1 MEEQRLQ
8 AAPWLASAVN
18 IFEGR
23 VRWLLI
29 LWMLVISA
37 VSFLDRVNISIAG
50 PSIEQEFHLDHIQLG
65 WIFSAWVLGYALFQ
79 APSGRLADHFGPR
92 RILFAGTVWWAVFT
106 ALTALAPANLRGSLA
121 ILLAVRFLL
130 GVGESIVYPA
140 SNRLVAA
147 WIPSQERGLANGLI
161 FAGVGLGAAV
171 TPPLIAYIIFHHGWR
186 LSFWSCALI
195 GLVIGGLWFLMAR
208 DEPRHH
214 PWVSAD
220 EALHISAGLPQAT
233 TTVESQA
240 LPWRMILTNQVVWV
254 ITASYFGFVYVA
266 YIFFTW
272 FFTYL
277 SVVRGLN
284 LKASAGYSMLP
295 FAAMAAGSCL
305 GGWIS
310 DRLTRTYGKRVGR
323 CFAASAATVVAAV
336 FVGLGTHVSDARL
349 ASVVLAGGAG
359 ALYLSQSA
367 FWSVSSDIGGRS
379 AGSISGIMNMGG
391 QLGGA
396 TTASLTPFLA
406 KHFGWGMSFWVAAGF
421 CFLSALAWLMVD
433 PHEELKFTATKKEK
447 SSSLELNA
455 NSYEEKFLK

>member
-1 MEEQRLQ
+1 MT
-8 AAPWLASAVN
+8 

-29 LWMLVISA
+29 FWMLVISA

-50 PSIEQEFHLDHIQLG
+50 PSIEREFRLDDIQLG

-79 APSGRLADHFGPR
+79 APSGRLADRFGPR
-92 RILFAGTVWWAVFT
+92 RILFLGTVWWAVFT
-106 ALTALAPANLRGSLA
+106 ALTALVPPNIAASLA
-121 ILLAVRFLL
+121 ILVVVRFLL

-147 WIPSQERGLANGLI
+147 WIPSEERGIANGLI

-171 TPPLIAYIIFHHGWR
+171 TPPFIAYIIYHHGWR
-186 LSFWSCALI
+186 WSLWTCALI
-195 GLVIGGLWFLMAR
+195 GLVIGGLWFIVAR
-208 DEPRHH
+208 DEPQHH

-240 LPWRMILTNQVVWV
+240 LPWRTMLGSRNVWV

-284 LKASAGYSMLP
+284 LKASAAYSMLP
-295 FAAMAAGSCL
+295 FAAMAAGSSL

-310 DRLTRTYGKRVGR
+310 DCLTRRYGKRGGR
-323 CFAASAATVVAAV
+323 CFGASTATAVAAV
-336 FVGLGTHVSDARL
+336 FVGLGTHVGDARL

-359 ALYLSQSA
+359 ALYLAQSA

-379 AGSISGIMNMGG
+379 AGSVSGIMNMGG

-396 TTASLTPFLA
+396 ATASLTPFLA
-406 KHFGWGMSFWVAAGF
+406 KHFGWEMSFWVAAGF
-421 CFLSALAWLMVD
+421 CFLSAVAWLMVD
-433 PHEELKFTATKKEK
+433 PDQQLKFAAMSKERSHDLEVNAHSYKEK
-447 SSSLELNA
+447 L
-455 NSYEEKFLK
+455 LK

>member
-1 MEEQRLQ
+1 MEEHRLQ
-8 AAPWLASAVN
+8 ATPWLPSAVN

-29 LWMLVISA
+29 FWMLVISA

-50 PSIEQEFHLDHIQLG
+50 PSIEREFHLDHIKLG

-92 RILFAGTVWWAVFT
+92 RILLAGTVWWAVFT
-106 ALTALAPANLRGSLA
+106 ALTALAPANIRASLA

-130 GVGESIVYPA
+130 GVGESIVYPG

-171 TPPLIAYIIFHHGWR
+171 TPPLIAYIIYHHGWR
-186 LSFWSCALI
+186 SSFWSCALI
-195 GLVIGGLWFLMAR
+195 GLAISGLWFLMAR

-214 PWVSAD
+214 PWVSPE
-220 EALHISAGLPQAT
+220 EASHISAGLPQVT

-240 LPWRMILTNQVVWV
+240 LPWRTMLTNQIVWV

-295 FAAMAAGSCL
+295 FAAMAAGSSL

-310 DRLTRTYGKRVGR
+310 DRLTRSYGKRVGR
-323 CFAASAATVVAAV
+323 CFAASAATVLAAV

-359 ALYLSQSA
+359 ALYLAQSA

-379 AGSISGIMNMGG
+379 AGSVSGIMNMGG

-396 TTASLTPFLA
+396 TTASLTPFVA
-406 KHFGWGMSFWVAAGF
+406 KHFGWEMSFWVAAGF
-421 CFLSALAWLMVD
+421 CFLSAFAWLMVD
-433 PHEELKFTATKKEK
+433 PHEQLKFTARSKER

>member
-1 MEEQRLQ
+1 MK
-8 AAPWLASAVN
+8 
-18 IFEGR
+18 IFKGR
-23 VRWLLI
+23 VRWVLI
-29 LWMLVISA
+29 FWMLVISA

-50 PSIEQEFHLDHIQLG
+50 PSIEREFHLDHIQLG

-79 APSGRLADHFGPR
+79 APSGRLADRFGPR
-92 RILFAGTVWWAVFT
+92 RILFLGTVWWAVFT
-106 ALTALAPANLRGSLA
+106 ALTALAPANIAASLA
-121 ILLAVRFLL
+121 ILVVVRFLL

-147 WIPSQERGLANGLI
+147 WIPSQERGIANGLI

-171 TPPLIAYIIFHHGWR
+171 TPPLIAYIIYHHGWR
-186 LSFWSCALI
+186 WSLWTCSFI

-208 DEPRHH
+208 DEPQHH
-214 PWVSAD
+214 LWVSAE
-220 EALHISAGLPQAT
+220 EALHISAGLPHAT
-233 TTVESQA
+233 TTLESQA
-240 LPWRMILTNQVVWV
+240 LPWPTMLGSPNVWV

-295 FAAMAAGSCL
+295 FAAMAAGSSL

-310 DRLTRTYGKRVGR
+310 DRLTREYGKRLGR

-336 FVGLGTHVSDARL
+336 FVGLGTHVGDARL

-379 AGSISGIMNMGG
+379 AGSVSGIMNMGG

-396 TTASLTPFLA
+396 TTASLTPFVA
-406 KHFGWGMSFWVAAGF
+406 KHFGWEMSFWVAAGF
-421 CFLSALAWLMVD
+421 CFLSAVAWLMVD
-433 PHEELKFTATKKEK
+433 PEQQLKVNAATQERSNDLEPTANT
-447 SSSLELNA
+447 
-455 NSYEEKFLK
+455 YEEKFLK